1 MQEESASD
9 LKVLQEWFEQNRIR
23 EAGIVENAQKQ
34 PVSPERDEMIEI
46 CKSNIEEFSMMIQ
59 LVVSIIERE
68 KN

>member
-1 MQEESASD
+1 MQKESASD

-34 PVSPERDEMIEI
+34 PASSERDEMIEI

-59 LVVSIIERE
+59 LVASVIERE
-68 KN
+68 KE